1 MSMAIRLIQSGRV
14 AGRKDA
20 GRKISSSTALNMERG
35 DGVCVY
41 VCVCDLRGS
50 GHGQGRGE

>member
-50 GHGQGRGE
+50 GHGQGREE